1 MDFSQRTECVGELAQ
16 ATFPKGQAESKR
28 AQCPRE
34 YCKHL
39 KHDPDAHDQLGS
51 AAARCTHQRLPQTV
65 RDDVLSAR
73 AYFTNDYQQ
82 ISYAGLLAAG
92 LPIGSSVS
100 EAVNIHGPR
109 IPNGATSRG
118 SNGRRLEQS
127 QQS

>member
-1 MDFSQRTECVGELAQ
+1 M
-16 ATFPKGQAESKR
+16 
-28 AQCPRE
+28 
-34 YCKHL
+34 
-39 KHDPDAHDQLGS
+39 
-51 AAARCTHQRLPQTV
+51 

-73 AYFTNDYQQ
+73 AYFTNDRQQ

-100 EAVNIHGPR
+100 EAANSRGPR

-118 SNGRRLEQS
+118 SNGQRLEQS